1 MSRIENKG
9 TYKNFTFKFEPKDF
23 RVWVYDC
30 NKNLIKIFNNSKE
43 TSKWCFIPNGTLHNY
58 IKSGKLYNKNF
69 YFSNSLNLANLQLNK
84 ESETTKIKAPIT
96 KQTLLKLSL
105 RSQGVIVKLFDKKG
119 NLLNIFPTITSAAK
133 YFGVSNCTISCIPN
147 KGLFKN
153 LILKYEEKDTRVWIY
168 DSNKKLVEV
177 LNTTKETSKLYNI
190 GRHTL
195 NAYIR
200 SGNLYKKGNL
210 YFYKIKP
217 K

>member
-1 MSRIENKG
+1 MIIILLNLSQKILGYE
-9 TYKNFTFKFEPKDF
+9 
-23 RVWVYDC
+23 YDS
-30 NKNLIKIFNNSKE
+30 KKKLIKIIFNNNKD
-43 TSKWCFIPNGTLHNY
+43 TSKWCIIPKGTLYNY
-58 IKSGKLYNKNF
+58 IKLGKLYNKKF
-69 YFSNSLNLANLQLNK
+69 YFYNSLNLANLQLNK
-84 ESETTKIKAPIT
+84 ESETTKIKTPIT
-96 KQTLLKLSL
+96 KQTILKLSL

-133 YFGVSNCTISCIPN
+133 YFGVSNSTISCIPD

-153 LILKYEEKDTRVWIY
+153 HILIFEEKDTRVWIY

-177 LNTTKETSKLYNI
+177 LNTTKETSELYNI

-200 SGNLYKKGNL
+200 SGNLYKKDNL